1 MDQHP
6 LTRELRDASERQV
19 GQVHQVV
26 GTRRALDRSLR
37 QLMEKEVRRFYD
49 SRGSDPERSH
59 AAIARIGR
67 LNDVERE
74 GREGGWG
81 DDRLM
86 AARLER
92 SRRLPDAFSAWLDGE
107 AAKVLPRSP
116 VGEVIGKVHCFGIR
130 CADTRQ

>member
-6 LTRELRDASERQV
+6 LTRELHDASERQV
-19 GQVHQVV
+19 GQIHRLV

-37 QLMEKEVRRFYD
+37 RVMEKEVRRFYD
-49 SRGSDPERSH
+49 TLGSDPQRSH

-92 SRRLPDAFSAWLDGE
+92 SRPLPDAFSAWRDVG

-116 VGEVIGKVHCFGIR
+116 AGEVIGKVHCFGIR